1 MLWVPP
7 LFALMK
13 AGEDLC
19 RPPCRICRL
28 PPSRICSA
36 DHSRFLTSATTY
48 FLWSQISENGS
59 ILFVVGISTNVI
71 LSHPRTEHLEN
82 PEPYLQ
88 ISKHHRHCYH
98 HHPQHHVH
106 HHRHNIIIMIII
118 MIRSIIITTIIIMI
132 VPSTVDCP
140 VIPFGP
146 RWSAATTSTT
156 TDPQQTT

>member
-48 FLWSQISENGS
+48 FLWSQISQNGS

-82 PEPYLQ
+82 PEPYVQ
-88 ISKHHRHCYH
+88 ISKYHCYCYH
-98 HHPQHHVH
+98 HHHQHHVH
-106 HHRHNIIIMIII
+106 HHHHHHYHHHHDSAFHSGLPSY
-118 MIRSIIITTIIIMI
+118 SIWPTL
-132 VPSTVDCP
+132 VCCHHVNHHRPP
-140 VIPFGP
+140 
-146 RWSAATTSTT
+146 
-156 TDPQQTT
+156 TDHLEHDDNPK

>member
-1 MLWVPP
+1 MLWWVPP

-48 FLWSQISENGS
+48 FLWSQISQNGS

-71 LSHPRTEHLEN
+71 LSHPRTEYLKN
-82 PEPYLQ
+82 PEPYVQ
-88 ISKHHRHCYH
+88 ISKYHCYCYH
-98 HHPQHHVH
+98 HHHQHHVH
-106 HHRHNIIIMIII
+106 HHHHH
-118 MIRSIIITTIIIMI
+118 TIIIMI

>member
-48 FLWSQISENGS
+48 FLWSQISQNGS

-82 PEPYLQ
+82 PEPYVQ
-88 ISKHHRHCYH
+88 ISKYHFYCYH
-98 HHPQHHVH
+98 LQHHHHHHHH
-106 HHRHNIIIMIII
+106 HHRH
-118 MIRSIIITTIIIMI
+118 TIIIMM

>member
-48 FLWSQISENGS
+48 FLWSQISQNGS

-98 HHPQHHVH
+98 HHHQNHVYH
-106 HHRHNIIIMIII
+106 HHRH
-118 MIRSIIITTIIIMI
+118 TIIIMI

>member
-1 MLWVPP
+1 MLWWVPP

-71 LSHPRTEHLEN
+71 LSHPRTEYLEN
-82 PEPYLQ
+82 PKPYVQ
-88 ISKHHRHCYH
+88 QSKYHRHCYH
-98 HHPQHHVH
+98 HHHQHHVH
-106 HHRHNIIIMIII
+106 HHHHHH
-118 MIRSIIITTIIIMI
+118 TIIIMI

>member
-48 FLWSQISENGS
+48 FLWSQISQNGS

-71 LSHPRTEHLEN
+71 LSHPRTEYLEN
-82 PEPYLQ
+82 PKPCATIKVSPSLLSPSSPTSCPSSSSSPHHHHHDSAFHSGLPSYSIWPTLVCCHHVN
-88 ISKHHRHCYH
+88 HHR
-98 HHPQHHVH
+98 P
-106 HHRHNIIIMIII
+106 
-118 MIRSIIITTIIIMI
+118 
-132 VPSTVDCP
+132 P
-140 VIPFGP
+140 
-146 RWSAATTSTT
+146 
-156 TDPQQTT
+156 TDHLEHDVK

>member
-1 MLWVPP
+1 MLWWVPP

-48 FLWSQISENGS
+48 FLRSQISQNGS

-82 PEPYLQ
+82 PKPYVQ
-88 ISKHHRHCYH
+88 ISKYHCYCYHLQH
-98 HHPQHHVH
+98 HHHHHHH
-106 HHRHNIIIMIII
+106 HHRH
-118 MIRSIIITTIIIMI
+118 TIIIMI

>member
-59 ILFVVGISTNVI
+59 ILFVIGISTNVI
-71 LSHPRTEHLEN
+71 LSHPRTEYLEKQ
-82 PEPYLQ
+82 EPYV
-88 ISKHHRHCYH
+88 HCACATIKMSLSLLSSPPYPLYSIPSSSLPSSSRQCL
-98 HHPQHHVH
+98 PQWIAQLFHLAHAGLL
-106 HHRHNIIIMIII
+106 
-118 MIRSIIITTIIIMI
+118 
-132 VPSTVDCP
+132 P
-140 VIPFGP
+140 P
-146 RWSAATTSTT
+146 RQPPPTPNRPLRT
-156 TDPQQTT
+156 